1 MKPLISVIIPCY
13 NTAQYL
19 PQCMLSLEMQTLGF
33 ENLQCIFVDDASTDN
48 GSTWECIKQFE
59 RKHPQEV
66 VAIHLDENLSQGGAK
81 NVGIGYAKADYIGFV
96 DSDDWIEPA
105 MYLDLYRCIEKYG
118 CDVVD
123 CGRMENFPDGRE
135 VIYSKNGDIF
145 DNFSKNILEG
155 GNHWITDFSHMGYGE
170 GIVTGIYN
178 KEIID
183 KNSIEFPCH
192 LKYEDNYW
200 YAIMRL
206 YTRSNYH
213 LQNNYYHYR
222 QREDST
228 VHLRNTT
235 FYLDQMQIEELK
247 LVQYKKLGIFHTHY
261 YEIERDYLDSY
272 YCSTLI
278 KLFNRCDEPLYDVY
292 KKMSK
297 RVKEVFPNY
306 MKNPYLK
313 DGEFYTVLIKL
324 INKDVGVEDFKQIG
338 DLKMEY
344 CRMSA
349 KIAYNAI

>member
-170 GIVTGIYN
+170 G
-178 KEIID
+178 
-183 KNSIEFPCH
+183 NS
-192 LKYEDNYW
+192 DW
-200 YAIMRL
+200 
-206 YTRSNYH
+206 
-213 LQNNYYHYR
+213 
-222 QREDST
+222 
-228 VHLRNTT
+228 
-235 FYLDQMQIEELK
+235 
-247 LVQYKKLGIFHTHY
+247 
-261 YEIERDYLDSY
+261 
-272 YCSTLI
+272 
-278 KLFNRCDEPLYDVY
+278 
-292 KKMSK
+292 
-297 RVKEVFPNY
+297 
-306 MKNPYLK
+306 
-313 DGEFYTVLIKL
+313 
-324 INKDVGVEDFKQIG
+324 
-338 DLKMEY
+338 DL
-344 CRMSA
+344 
-349 KIAYNAI
+349 